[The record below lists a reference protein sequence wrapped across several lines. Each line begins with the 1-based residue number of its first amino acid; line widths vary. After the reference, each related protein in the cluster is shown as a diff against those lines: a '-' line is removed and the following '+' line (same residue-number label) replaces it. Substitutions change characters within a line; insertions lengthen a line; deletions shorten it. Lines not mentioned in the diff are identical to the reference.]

1 MAQGNRLAQRSE
13 FQNFRSLDQY
23 AADLNRDYP
32 NTVEAT
38 VLDGNPRS
46 LHLKFRGIVTKTDF
60 DCWIEDLANGRLTK
74 RMFDEAPERFKVAA
88 ECQMLV
94 WRHEDG
100 TYSPRKRRAA

>member
-1 MAQGNRLAQRSE
+1 MERANPLSFRNAAAV
-13 FQNFRSLDQY
+13 NRSLDDY
-23 AADLNRDYP
+23 AAQLNREFP

-38 VLDGNPRS
+38 VLQGSPRS
-46 LHLKFRGIVTKTDF
+46 LHLKFRGIVPKTDF